1 MHKETAFKLTATT
14 AVLAL
19 TTVACTP
26 NGQHVRVATPTTVAV
41 TSAGEAVRFADQAR
55 RALADHDTVRAVAAA
70 ERAVAGAPRDA
81 GYRALL
87 GQAYLLDGRFISA
100 ETTLRDALALSPDQP
115 KTVIRLALAQI
126 GRNNQ
131 AGAHETLT
139 AAPVETP
146 PADLGLAFA
155 LSGDTQAAIALLDAA
170 ARSPGADGRVRQNL
184 ALAYA
189 LDGRWAEARA
199 TAAQDLPENE
209 LNTQLVRWAQIANS
223 RAGWQPIAAL
233 LNVKPKL
240 IDAGQPAELALAPA
254 SAPAATAV
262 AAVAPSAPP
271 AFTPN
276 APAATP
282 AAVVAAAKAPAPAPV
297 AAAANTP
304 VPAVA
309 AAVPHAPAPAAIAPA
324 IATAAAPPPAVA
336 APAEVADVS
345 FTVPTAELMPPSSAA
360 LADAVAPDS
369 DPAVS
374 PVARVSPVNATL
386 ATTRT
391 VANRIAATRQAE
403 SAAGGWVVQLGAY
416 SSAARIEAGWA
427 GAVHQYQPL
436 DGYVP
441 ASAAYEMQSAT
452 LHRLSIAG
460 FPTRAAARSVCLA
473 IKARGSDCF
482 VRTAAGDAPLQWAL
496 RAARSRNA

>member
-1 MHKETAFKLTATT
+1 MHKETAFKLTAST

-19 TTVACTP
+19 STVACTP
-26 NGQHVRVATPTTVAV
+26 NGQHASVATPTTVAV
-41 TSAGEAVRFADQAR
+41 TSAGEAARLADQAR
-55 RALADHDTVRAVAAA
+55 KALADHDTVKAIAAA
-70 ERAVAGAPRDA
+70 ERAVAGAPHDA

-87 GQAYLLDGRFISA
+87 GQAYLLDGRFLSA
-100 ETTLRDALALSPDQP
+100 EMALRDALALSPDQP
-115 KTVIRLALAQI
+115 KAVVRLALAQI

-131 AGAHETLT
+131 AGAHETLA
-139 AAPVETP
+139 AAPVDTP

-170 ARSPGADGRVRQNL
+170 ARSPGADARVRQNL

-199 TAAQDLPENE
+199 TAAQDLPANE

-240 IDAGQPAELALAPA
+240 IDAGQPAQLALAPE

-262 AAVAPSAPP
+262 AAG
-271 AFTPN
+271 
-276 APAATP
+276 
-282 AAVVAAAKAPAPAPV
+282 APV
-297 AAAANTP
+297 EA
-304 VPAVA
+304 PAVA
-309 AAVPHAPAPAAIAPA
+309 AAAPAAVAVNLPAPAK
-324 IATAAAPPPAVA
+324 AAAPVVETVA
-336 APAEVADVS
+336 AQPAPVLATAEVADS
-345 FTVPTAELMPPSSAA
+345 LATVPTTELMPSSSTV
-360 LADAVAPDS
+360 LAEAVAPAG

-374 PVARVSPVNATL
+374 PITRVSPVNATL

-391 VANRIAATRQAE
+391 VANHIAEVLQAE
-403 SAAGGWVVQLGAY
+403 SAQGGWVVQLGAY
-416 SSAARIEAGWA
+416 SSAARIEAGWQ
-427 GAVHQYQPL
+427 GAVHQYRPL

-473 IKARGSDCF
+473 IKERGADCF
-482 VRTAAGDAPLQWAL
+482 IRTAAGDAPLQWAL